1 MRRPT
6 WCWPQPWAKE
16 PAVRSLQPLEEQA
29 KGRPA
34 APAVRVDRTAG
45 TWRALLARRE
55 VSAAALPV
63 IGSVLFDL
71 THPSF
76 LTYGNISTILTNVA
90 VVATI
95 SIGMTMVIVT
105 GGIDVSIG
113 SMLALCMLM
122 SAKAMVA
129 GADLKLVLLVSLAG
143 GLALGLFNAT
153 IAAYGRIHPI
163 IVTLGTLNI
172 FRAL

>member
-1 MRRPT
+1 M
-6 WCWPQPWAKE
+6 
-16 PAVRSLQPLEEQA
+16 RSLQPLEEQA
-29 KGRPA
+29 RRQPPA
-34 APAVRVDRTAG
+34 LGVRVDRPAG

-55 VSAAALPV
+55 SIVVALLV
-63 IGSVLFDL
+63 VGSVLFDL

-76 LTYGNISTILTNVA
+76 LTFGNISSILTNVA

-122 SAKAMVA
+122 AAKAMVA
-129 GADLKLVLLVSLAG
+129 GADLLLVLLVALAG
-143 GLALGLFNAT
+143 WLVLGLFHGT
-153 IAAYGRIHPI
+153 IVAYRRIYPI
-163 IVTLGTLNI
+163 LVTLCTLHI
-172 FRAL
+172 FRALPIPIPGP

>member
-6 WCWPQPWAKE
+6 WCWPRPWAKE
-16 PAVRSLQPLEEQA
+16 RAVRSLQPLEEQA
-29 KGRPA
+29 RGRPA
-34 APAVRVDRTAG
+34 ALGVRLDRPAG

-55 VSAAALPV
+55 VSVVALLV

-105 GGIDVSIG
+105 SGIDVSIG

-122 SAKAMVA
+122 AAKAMVA
-129 GADLKLVLLVSLAG
+129 GANLLLVLLVALAVG
-143 GLALGLFNAT
+143 VALGLFNRT
-153 IAAYGRIHPI
+153 IAAFGGIPPL
-163 IVTLGTLNI
+163 IVT
-172 FRAL
+172 

>member
-1 MRRPT
+1 MCRPT
-6 WCWPQPWAKE
+6 WCWPRPWAKE
-16 PAVRSLQPLEEQA
+16 HA
-29 KGRPA
+29 GRLP
-34 APAVRVDRTAG
+34 PSPGVRVDRPAG
-45 TWRALLARRE
+45 TWHALLARRE
-55 VSAAALPV
+55 VSVVALLV

-71 THPSF
+71 MHPSF
-76 LTYGNISTILTNVA
+76 LTFGNISTILSNVA

-122 SAKAMVA
+122 AGKAMVA
-129 GADLKLVLLVSLAG
+129 GTNLLLVLLVALAV
-143 GLALGLFNAT
+143 GLALGLFHRT
-153 IAAYGRIHPI
+153 IAAFGGIPPL

-172 FRAL
+172 FRALHIQILG